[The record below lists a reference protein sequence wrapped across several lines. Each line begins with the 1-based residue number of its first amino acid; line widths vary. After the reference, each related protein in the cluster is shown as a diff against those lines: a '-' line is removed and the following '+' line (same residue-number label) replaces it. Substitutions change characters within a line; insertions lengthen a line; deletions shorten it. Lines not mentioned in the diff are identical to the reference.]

1 MTKILFDATTLA
13 LSGFHKGGVY
23 RYGMEILQRMPA
35 MAPDDWEW
43 GLYFNFSSGRH
54 LRKMH
59 ETICKSG
66 IGKHKLSRIPPHLL
80 RRLNVPSDSFLTG
93 GKHDLFHGPCDI
105 LPPSRHA
112 ARVLTIHDL
121 AYLRAP
127 EGLPK
132 KWITDHEATVPVAC
146 RRAHQ
151 IIAVSEFSKSDIIDA
166 FDIDPQRVQVV
177 YHGISKGLKPSTD
190 PEADRT
196 HLKKRY
202 NIDKEYILYLG
213 TLQPNKNIEG
223 LCEAFQI
230 MRGRGYPG
238 QLVLAG
244 AQGWMFDE
252 MWGRIVMRGHDAN
265 VLLTGFV
272 DMDDIPQL
280 YGNCSAFALVSFL
293 EGFGIPVIEAM
304 ACGAPV
310 VAANACS
317 LIEVAGPAGLLVDPH
332 DAESIAAG
340 LETATKLGP
349 ERGELIRAGLEWSAT
364 FTWEKTAAQTVAAY
378 RLALESTAP

>member
-1 MTKILFDATTLA
+1 
-13 LSGFHKGGVY
+13 
-23 RYGMEILQRMPA
+23 
-35 MAPDDWEW
+35 
-43 GLYFNFSSGRH
+43 
-54 LRKMH
+54 
-59 ETICKSG
+59 
-66 IGKHKLSRIPPHLL
+66 
-80 RRLNVPSDSFLTG
+80 
-93 GKHDLFHGPCDI
+93 
-105 LPPSRHA
+105 
-112 ARVLTIHDL
+112 L

-132 KWITDHEATVPVAC
+132 EWVADHEATVPISC

-151 IIAVSEFSKSDIIDA
+151 IIAVSEFSKTDIVNA
-166 FDIDPQRVQVV
+166 FDIDPDRIQVV
-177 YHGISKGLKPSTD
+177 YHGISEGLHPPTD
-190 PEADRT
+190 PEADRA
-196 HLKKRY
+196 HLAKRY
-202 NIDKEYILYLG
+202 GIDREFILYLG

-230 MRGRGYPG
+230 MRGRGYSG

-244 AQGWMFDE
+244 AKGWIFDE
-252 MWGRIVMRGHDAN
+252 MWARIVARGHDQD

-272 DMDDIPQL
+272 DTEDIPLL

-332 DAESIAAG
+332 DGESIAAG
-340 LETATKLGP
+340 LERTTQPGP
-349 ERGELIRAGLEWSAT
+349 ERGELIRAGLEWAAT
-364 FTWEKTAAQTVAAY
+364 FTWEKTAAQHVRAY
-378 RLALESTAP
+378 RLALESTAS